1 MRNLCLYDI
10 VNDKRADLCEHSE
23 YSLNTCADPEGGQ
36 AIRTLPRISMGK
48 SFGMVKLCWTHPG
61 LKLDTP

>member
-10 VNDKRADLCEHSE
+10 VNDKGADQCVHSE

-36 AIRTLPRISMGK
+36 AIRTLP
-48 SFGMVKLCWTHPG
+48 
-61 LKLDTP
+61 